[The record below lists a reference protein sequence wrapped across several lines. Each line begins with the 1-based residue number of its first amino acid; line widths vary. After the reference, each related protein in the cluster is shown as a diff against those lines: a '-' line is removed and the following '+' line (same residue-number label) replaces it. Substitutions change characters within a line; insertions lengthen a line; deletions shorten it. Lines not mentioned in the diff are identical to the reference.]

1 MHEIFFVFYFIAVLY
16 HVVKATTM
24 NFVNFSQ
31 LMSTCYLSARVRDS
45 CSWVWDSHSWICW
58 LCESQDSLQLFSKWI
73 TVPQEQHWKKIN
85 TTQTPVISIVF
96 QRSFFTKKTVL
107 DVSCASRHKAVCW
120 DCNEFYVEKTKRR
133 LHDRKNQQFKALT
146 VKAIHQPLLIM

>member
-73 TVPQEQHWKKIN
+73 AVPQEQHWKKRN

-96 QRSFFTKKTVL
+96 QRSFFIKKKQYLTFHVLVDIKPFVGTVTNFTL
-107 DVSCASRHKAVCW
+107 KKQNEDSMRVKIKYSRPSLK
-120 DCNEFYVEKTKRR
+120 KRPFISR
-133 LHDRKNQQFKALT
+133 C
-146 VKAIHQPLLIM
+146 